1 MELDLGT
8 GLLIYRNNGY
18 VGFNLKHLNR
28 FNQTFFNT
36 SILETGRPLTF
47 SFQSGYDLP
56 VSGRGI
62 GKGPVYLSPML
73 LYLSNN
79 QSKIIQMG
87 SSYHLGQLITGV
99 WARFGG
105 IQPIESIVGF
115 GFKKGIYKILYT
127 AEIPIDGK
135 GLKRTLGSHEIT
147 FSLMFSEAQNYIS
160 KKTAQKTL
168 NCFRFN
174 N

>member
-1 MELDLGT
+1 M
-8 GLLIYRNNGY
+8 
-18 VGFNLKHLNR
+18 
-28 FNQTFFNT
+28 
-36 SILETGRPLTF
+36 TF
-47 SFQSGYDLP
+47 SLQSGYDFP
-56 VSGRGI
+56 ISGRGI

-115 GFKKGIYKILYT
+115 GFKKGSTKY
-127 AEIPIDGK
+127 
-135 GLKRTLGSHEIT
+135 
-147 FSLMFSEAQNYIS
+147 YIQ
-160 KKTAQKTL
+160 QKSQSMVKV
-168 NCFRFN
+168 
-174 N
+174 